1 MNVHKMKELCSQLSE
16 AVKLFKEECSR
27 ISHNTS
33 IEQENIN
40 ANCNEAT
47 QRVEIA
53 RNAIEQDCLH
63 EQSRRQTVIRQT
75 LCSVN
80 SELNDIHEPHWHR
93 MKNKYYESAKNE
105 ITSDYR
111 DISADE
117 LFAELNRLLNELYR
131 ETQQLRG
138 AFVPPGIANA
148 IGSVVRPYRKKTY
161 KKLARL
167 REKILRCAEAIVL
180 KSDIQDRKTFAES
193 IKRDKV
199 AEIEAEASTCLALL
213 PRKEE
218 EAIEAKS
225 KLLFAIAE
233 NLVNQGILDK
243 NEVAIGNL
251 VVRDAGYEVIKHFP
265 REYAEHLTR
274 EGLSIPLSLSKVD
287 SNIFFNTS
295 NDEKMSDVFA
305 AIAVNI
311 LSQDIDSKIVFSD
324 IECIGGSYASLS
336 KIEKEGR
343 AAVWRTEEDLRRGL
357 ETVCQDIS
365 DTYRDILGDT
375 YQSLQ
380 EYRVSNNLK
389 SKANTYIFIDN
400 VNTVQGTARELLRR
414 IIKNGNRAGV
424 YVFLNISNDVS
435 LSRNENG
442 FFEDII
448 NGAECFSIN
457 NGSIAISENIQV
469 HLESVVD
476 KSKVN
481 MVCNCSKLMHQ
492 QKSIV
497 HLGPKLPQS
506 GCWQK
511 KSSKDNIQLSIGVD
525 QNGENRTLVLSEDK
539 PYALIIGDVDAGK
552 SSLLHAIL
560 IQTMANYDDS
570 EVKIAI
576 GDFKDGAEFNIYA
589 TSNLKSVETV
599 VDNEDPDV
607 MASFLNF
614 YIGEM
619 RKRQALFE
627 QLELCT
633 NKLVRKYE
641 TYRAVWEES
650 GRMTPAM
657 PRILLVIDEYQSLFE
672 NIAGTATMLN
682 ELVRK
687 GRTYG
692 IHIVMASQRATSD
705 NPRNS
710 FTGDLKN
717 YFTSRFVFR
726 APQTAARSM
735 LSERCADT
743 GKENSG
749 ISRAALLNKGCAIYN
764 SYMGQT
770 EKDNCEI
777 QCYYATDELIGNV
790 CKVLSA
796 IHGTGTSILL
806 KKNACSVTAPD
817 GNNAEIGLGTS
828 PCLRVDAGSE
838 SCDDIYDDTFVTLNA
853 RRSVNNVLC
862 SGSDERIALSVLKSA
877 IRHVESFGVPFEIHV
892 FGADNS
898 KEIDV
903 CLSELRA
910 HSNTYFHTTELAVKE
925 ELSRQVNS
933 VIPCINLFIEL
944 TDFPVLAQ
952 TSSALRTTPESDML
966 KQVVSETST
975 VKRINILRSRS
986 FRNVRS
992 SFSQVLNATSIY
1004 ILGVGETENIRSA
1017 TSDGCRI
1024 TNSEY
1029 DVPKKNAI
1037 NAYYYNKNTDKF
1049 GKVIL
1054 YRM

>member
-1 MNVHKMKELCSQLSE
+1 MNVRKMKELCAQFSK

-27 ISHNTS
+27 ISYNTS

-63 EQSRRQTVIRQT
+63 EQSRRQTVIRQA

-105 ITSDYR
+105 ITSDYS

-117 LFAELNRLLNELYR
+117 LFVELNRLLYELYR

-161 KKLARL
+161 KKLAGL
-167 REKILRCAEAIVL
+167 REKILRCAESIVS

-213 PRKEE
+213 HRKEE

-225 KLLFAIAE
+225 QLLLAIAE
-233 NLVNQGILDK
+233 NLVDQGILYK
-243 NEVAIGNL
+243 NEIAIGNL
-251 VVRDAGYEVIKHFP
+251 VVQDAGYEIVKHFP
-265 REYAEHLTR
+265 GEYAEHLTC

-295 NDEKMSDVFA
+295 NGEKMSDVFA

-400 VNTVQGTARELLRR
+400 INTVQGTARELLRR

-435 LSRNENG
+435 LGRNENG

-457 NGSIAISENIQV
+457 NGSIVVSENIQV
-469 HLESVVD
+469 HLSTVVD

-497 HLGPKLPQS
+497 YLGPKLPQS
-506 GCWQK
+506 GYWQK
-511 KSSKDNIQLSIGVD
+511 KSSKANIQISIGVD
-525 QNGENRTLVLSEDK
+525 QNGKNRTLVFSEDK

-619 RKRQALFE
+619 RKRQSLFE
-627 QLELCT
+627 QLEMCT

-672 NIAGTATMLN
+672 NIAGTATLLN

-806 KKNACSVTAPD
+806 KKNACSVTAPA
-817 GNNAEIGLGTS
+817 GNNTEIGLGTS

-853 RRSVNNVLC
+853 RRAVNNVLC

-877 IRHVESFGVPFEIHV
+877 IRHAESFGVPFEIHV

-898 KEIDV
+898 KKIDV
-903 CLSELRA
+903 CLTELRA

-925 ELSRQVNS
+925 ELSKQVNS
-933 VIPCINLFIEL
+933 GIPCINLFIEL
-944 TDFPVLAQ
+944 TDFSVLAQ

-975 VKRINILRSRS
+975 VKRINILRSKS
-986 FRNVRS
+986 FKNVRN

-1017 TSDGCRI
+1017 TSEGCRI